1 VTLLIRIEE
10 NIRDWLA
17 EHLDFIA
24 PNLRLVRKEYP
35 LPNPFGSR
43 GRIDILAV
51 DDHNNFVVIEVK
63 RSDQAAREAL
73 HEIHKY
79 IGLLKH
85 DLGARDSEFR
95 IMIVSSEWAE
105 LIVPFSEFVSKTLYA
120 FEGYQIQLDSTNVPT
135 EIKRVEPLDQALA
148 RKISPVQDVL
158 LYTSQASLNRGL
170 QELREC
176 ASALGLE
183 NYVAVE
189 MHTTRGIPYPFAI
202 WIAIHQ
208 HTEEAYLRMLQNHP
222 DLLEEVELVREEED
236 DESVIRTL
244 EENILS
250 ELARAHHD
258 TLEIGSP
265 EKFDS
270 ELDRWTIP
278 RIDKNG
284 LFARDPR
291 LTNEMLLHE
300 IKGLDGT
307 HSAKYR
313 NLASSRYPL
322 RIQEIRKSV
331 QNSLYFASP
340 WATHIDSVIAEAI
353 AGMEPF
359 ELSVQTYCPANI
371 IETFWLLVTAQI
383 QEEYLPMY
391 VLQLDFADRIEI
403 HFGHIAWNGQDQNFR
418 EVMRRFFQ
426 DDPRHYL
433 TSRMLHSIQRQDQEI
448 MASLG
453 LRYVTGMQ
461 ITRGGEITSVQRITD
476 KNLEGFLWGLGD
488 FILNVP
494 EFMGPLLAFYDENVY
509 IVQSP

>member
-1 VTLLIRIEE
+1 MIRIEE
-10 NIRDWLA
+10 SIRDWLA
-17 EHLDFIA
+17 DHLDFIA
-24 PNLRLVRKEYP
+24 PNLHLIRKEYP

-43 GRIDILAV
+43 GRIDILAS

-63 RSDQAAREAL
+63 RSNQAAREAL

-105 LIVPFSEFVSKTLYA
+105 LIVPFSEFVSKTLYT
-120 FEGYQIQLDSTNVPT
+120 FEGYQIQLNSMNIPT

-148 RKISPVQDVL
+148 RKISPVQTVL

-170 QELREC
+170 QELRQC
-176 ASALGLE
+176 AAALGLK

-189 MHTTRGIPYPFAI
+189 MHAIQEIAYSFAI

-208 HTEEAYLRMLQNHP
+208 HTEEDYIRMLQQHP
-222 DLLEEVELVREEED
+222 DLLEEIELIREED
-236 DESVIRTL
+236 KDESVIQTL
-244 EENILS
+244 EEFILS
-250 ELARAHHD
+250 ELAEAHHE
-258 TLEIGSP
+258 TLEIGTP

-270 ELDRWTIP
+270 EWNRWTIP
-278 RIDKNG
+278 QIDKNG

-291 LTNEMLLHE
+291 LTNEMLLDE

-313 NLASSRYPL
+313 NLASSRYSL
-322 RIQEIRKSV
+322 RIQEICKSV
-331 QNSLYFASP
+331 QNSLCFASP
-340 WATHIDSVIAEAI
+340 WATHVDSVIAEAI
-353 AGMEPF
+353 AGAEPF
-359 ELSVQTYCPANI
+359 ELSIQTYCPANI
-371 IETFWLLVTAQI
+371 IETFWLLVTAEI

-403 HFGHIAWNGQDQNFR
+403 HFGHIAWDGRDQTFR
-418 EVMRRFFQ
+418 EIMREFFQ

-433 TSRMLHSIQRQDQEI
+433 TSRMLHSIQRQDLEI

-453 LRYVTGMQ
+453 LHYVTGKQ
-461 ITRGGEITSVQRITD
+461 ITREGEITNVQHITD
-476 KNLEGFLWGLGD
+476 KKLEGLVWGLGD

-494 EFMGPLLAFYDENVY
+494 EFMGPLCAFYDESV
-509 IVQSP
+509 IMFPSP